1 MESRDVLT
9 TEDLKKKFTSQF
21 ELVNYA
27 IRLAENMIKT
37 GRGPRIKMDNQNRSL
52 QVLAEISCGKDQF
65 DEIVADVIVEEP
77 SLLAA
82 AREVKAVSD
91 KKGEKKSERKSVNP
105 GKMSDFK
112 KERASK
118 ALLGT

>member
-1 MESRDVLT
+1 MEIRDTLT

-27 IRLAENMIKT
+27 IKLAENMIKT

-91 KKGEKKSERKSVNP
+91 KKSEKKSERKTSA

-118 ALLGT
+118 ALLRS